1 MKFVKLITPLFL
13 SLILSSSF
21 SKSTYQNYHIVVG
34 FAYETMDCNG
44 LSVETAKGYDFQTAS
59 PALSGSA
66 LTTEVKSKVARNN
79 GIKESEV
86 IIASGYKPYAVIISY
101 SKKIAGWN
109 CSKKMYAV
117 GFGDSESA
125 AELNASEKK
134 NMDTRV
140 GSYTLVKSIVVKA
153 MAEKS
158 GPAGNPSGGTLASKS
173 VSQQK
178 PDVKESMTN
187 QTTAQSIKNDDA
199 KKQQE
204 MEAERKKAQLA
215 VQQVNQVLEDRV
227 RAQREY
233 DRKVNE
239 SAEAFGN
246 LAGTFAAGIMQHQ
259 DAKDAREL
267 RAMEYKQQNEEKGK
281 VLITQF
287 MPIAEKGDEL
297 SIKQVIQGY
306 TLMGE
311 AVAKEDFLFKILQ
324 KHNSEVAYTELKS
337 QNENIVSS
345 FKEENKKYKR
355 RALSNF
361 IWSGI
366 VAGGGLYLTDYI
378 SKNGITGDFDTDSGI
393 ETGTMIA
400 TALGGGWLFLTSVF
414 NLSEIGAYKKDSNYK
429 GAVSKLEVL
438 DKWKS
443 SRSRSKVSLSIEPS
457 YSPMFNQPMLGLKL
471 KF

>member
-1 MKFVKLITPLFL
+1 
-13 SLILSSSF
+13 
-21 SKSTYQNYHIVVG
+21 
-34 FAYETMDCNG
+34 
-44 LSVETAKGYDFQTAS
+44 
-59 PALSGSA
+59 
-66 LTTEVKSKVARNN
+66 
-79 GIKESEV
+79 
-86 IIASGYKPYAVIISY
+86 
-101 SKKIAGWN
+101 
-109 CSKKMYAV
+109 
-117 GFGDSESA
+117 
-125 AELNASEKK
+125 
-134 NMDTRV
+134 
-140 GSYTLVKSIVVKA
+140 
-153 MAEKS
+153 
-158 GPAGNPSGGTLASKS
+158 
-173 VSQQK
+173 
-178 PDVKESMTN
+178 
-187 QTTAQSIKNDDA
+187 
-199 KKQQE
+199 
-204 MEAERKKAQLA
+204 
-215 VQQVNQVLEDRV
+215 
-227 RAQREY
+227 
-233 DRKVNE
+233 
-239 SAEAFGN
+239 
-246 LAGTFAAGIMQHQ
+246 
-259 DAKDAREL
+259 
-267 RAMEYKQQNEEKGK
+267 MEYKQQNEEKGK